1 MGMGTDLERLN
12 EPGAELDGLAHGVIG
27 AAIEVHRA
35 LGPGLLESAY
45 ASCLCEELDQRRI
58 PFRREVPVPVRYKNR
73 SIECAYRADFVVK
86 DTVVVGVKSIAAFE
100 SVHSAQLMTY
110 LRLLNL
116 REGLLLNFN
125 RNLLKDGIKR
135 LLR

>member
-1 MGMGTDLERLN
+1 
-12 EPGAELDGLAHGVIG
+12 
-27 AAIEVHRA
+27 
-35 LGPGLLESAY
+35 
-45 ASCLCEELDQRRI
+45 
-58 PFRREVPVPVRYKNR
+58 VPVRYKNR

-86 DTVVVGVKSIAAFE
+86 DTVVVEVKSIAAFE

>member
-1 MGMGTDLERLN
+1 MLI
-12 EPGAELDGLAHGVIG
+12 EPNPLVEEVIG
-27 AAIEVHRA
+27 CAIDVHRA

-86 DTVVVGVKSIAAFE
+86 DTVVVEVKSIAAFE